1 MTIVTC
7 VTSSSSSIV
16 AWLAAILAIIGWWA
30 THFFSE
36 ARERRKEVRSS
47 LDKVFVSISSLRMDA
62 ITFHESASFQDDQA
76 QALQTAIY
84 ALQRALDRILIID
97 RRELSNFLKNLRQ
110 SITLHNFD
118 RSNFVQQLH
127 GSNIVEGISDACAEL
142 EDELDRQYAAHYPHQ
157 FPYILPNAYVQ
168 RRSAIN
174 AWYSRARG
182 WFG

>member
-7 VTSSSSSIV
+7 TSSGSSIV

-47 LDKVFVSISSLRMDA
+47 LDKVFASISTLRMDA
-62 ITFHESASFQDDQA
+62 IAFHGTASFHEDQA

-84 ALQRALDRILIID
+84 ALKRSLDRISILD
-97 RRELSNFLKNLRQ
+97 HKELSTFLKNLRQ

-118 RSNFVQQLH
+118 RSTFTPQPH
-127 GSNIVEGISDACAEL
+127 GSDVIEGISDACAEL
-142 EDELDRQYAAHYPHQ
+142 EDELDRQYAVHYPHQ

-174 AWYSRARG
+174 DLCSRARG